1 MGLRQCRPKLGEGE
15 KTLKWGDIINV
26 IVPHRNEDHILR
38 SGVQINY
45 NGSNMRLTINYEK
58 YVYDQSR
65 TGFGPNLCPCPVLV
79 LTICHNTPAIVAP
92 ALPDDDADVLQI
104 ETEFADMN
112 TGNVLVIRDVSDN
125 RVEAEII
132 EPIELHGEIVSYT
145 DRDFVAQC
153 VRRYN

>member
-1 MGLRQCRPKLGEGE
+1 MGLCQHHPKLGEGE
-15 KTLKWGDIINV
+15 KTLKWGNIINV
-26 IVPHRNEDHILR
+26 IVPHRNENYILQ

-45 NGSNMRLTINYEK
+45 NGSNMWLTMNYEK

-65 TGFGPNLCPCPVLV
+65 TGFGPNLCLCPVLV
-79 LTICHNTPAIVAP
+79 LMICHNTPEIVAP

-104 ETEFADMN
+104 ETKFADRN
-112 TGNVLVIRDVSDN
+112 TGNVLVIRGVSDN
-125 RVEAEII
+125 HVEAEII
-132 EPIELHGEIVSYT
+132 EPLELHGEIVSYT